1 MKQEQI
7 LNWVGLGV
15 VLAINGLASAL
26 PLGGKTTGEISD
38 SIPTLFTPAGYVFS
52 IWGLIYLG
60 LLAFAWHQSRSQEPG
75 ESFVERIGYW
85 FVASCAFNSIWIV
98 LWHYEQ
104 FSLSLVAMLGLL
116 ASLIAIYLRLDIG
129 RRPVPASEK
138 RWVHLPF
145 SIYLG
150 WISVATIANVSAVL
164 YTLGWNGEPL
174 SPEAWTI
181 IMVIVAAVLGLAMIL
196 LRNEVAFPLV
206 LVWAL
211 IGIVIKRMDPSYFRE
226 LSVAAVAGVA
236 ALAVAIMIL
245 ITLIRRTR
253 PQ

>member
-1 MKQEQI
+1 MKQKQI
-7 LNWVGLGV
+7 LNWVGLAV
-15 VLAINGLASAL
+15 VLAMNGLANAL
-26 PLGGKTTGEISD
+26 PIGGKTTGEISD

-60 LLAFAWHQSRSQEPG
+60 LLAFAWYQSRSQEQG
-75 ESFVERIGYW
+75 QSVAERIGYW

-116 ASLIAIYLRLDIG
+116 VTLIAIYLRLDIG
-129 RRPVPASEK
+129 RRPVSASEK

-164 YTLGWNGEPL
+164 YTVGWNGGPL
-174 SPEAWTI
+174 SPEAWTA
-181 IMVIVAAVLGLAMIL
+181 IMVIVAAVLGIVMIL

-211 IGIVIKRMDPSYFRE
+211 IGIAVAR
-226 LSVAAVAGVA
+226 LSMRPIAITAGIAAVALVVVLVIAQLRGGRQVA
-236 ALAVAIMIL
+236 
-245 ITLIRRTR
+245 
-253 PQ
+253 PS

>member
-15 VLAINGLASAL
+15 VLAMNGLANAL
-26 PLGGKTTGEISD
+26 PIGGKTTGEISD

-60 LLAFAWHQSRSQEPG
+60 LLAFAWYQSRSQERG
-75 ESFVERIGYW
+75 ESAVERIGYW
-85 FVASCAFNSIWIV
+85 FVASCAFNSIWIL
-98 LWHYEQ
+98 LWHYQQ

-116 ASLIAIYLRLDIG
+116 VTLIAIYLRLDIG
-129 RRPVPASEK
+129 RRPVSASEK

-150 WISVATIANVSAVL
+150 WISVATIANVSTVL
-164 YTLGWNGEPL
+164 YTLGWNGGAL
-174 SPEAWTI
+174 SPEAWTA
-181 IMVIVAAVLGLAMIL
+181 IMVIVAAVLGIVMIL

-211 IGIVIKRMDPSYFRE
+211 IGI
-226 LSVAAVAGVA
+226 AVARVSIWSIAITAGMV
-236 ALAVAIMIL
+236 AVALVAVLVIAQL
-245 ITLIRRTR
+245 RGGRQLAPPR
-253 PQ
+253 

>member
-1 MKQEQI
+1 MKQKQI
-7 LNWVGLGV
+7 LNWVGLVV
-15 VLAINGLASAL
+15 VLVMNGLATAL
-26 PLGGKTTGEISD
+26 PIGGRTTEEISD

-60 LLAFAWHQSRSQEPG
+60 LLAFAWYQSRSQEQG
-75 ESFVERIGYW
+75 ESVVERIGYW

-98 LWHYEQ
+98 LWHYLQ
-104 FSLSLVAMLGLL
+104 ISLSLVAMLGLL
-116 ASLIAIYLRLDIG
+116 VSLIAIYLRLDIG
-129 RRPVPASEK
+129 RRPVSASER

-164 YTLGWNGEPL
+164 YTLGWNGGPL
-174 SPEAWTI
+174 SPEAWTA
-181 IMVIVAAVLGLAMIL
+181 IMVIVAAVLGIVMIL

-211 IGIVIKRMDPSYFRE
+211 IGIAVARASIWS
-226 LSVAAVAGVA
+226 LAITAGIAAVVLVA
-236 ALAVAIMIL
+236 VLVIAQFRGGRQPAAS
-245 ITLIRRTR
+245 
-253 PQ
+253 

>member
-1 MKQEQI
+1 MKQKQI
-7 LNWVGLGV
+7 LNWVGLVV
-15 VLAINGLASAL
+15 VLAMNGLATAL
-26 PLGGKTTGEISD
+26 PLGGKTTAEISD

-60 LLAFAWHQSRSQEPG
+60 LLAFAWYQSRSQER
-75 ESFVERIGYW
+75 ESVVERIGYW

-104 FSLSLVAMLGLL
+104 VSLSLVAMLGLL
-116 ASLIAIYLRLDIG
+116 VSLIAVYLRLDIG
-129 RRPVPASEK
+129 RRPVSASEK

-164 YTLGWNGEPL
+164 YTLGWSGGPL
-174 SPEAWTI
+174 SPEAWTA
-181 IMVIVAAVLGLAMIL
+181 IMVSVAAVLGLVMIK

-211 IGIVIKRMDPSYFRE
+211 IGIAVARASIW
-226 LSVAAVAGVA
+226 SVAITAGIAAVALVA
-236 ALAVAIMIL
+236 MMVIAQLRG
-245 ITLIRRTR
+245 RR
-253 PQ
+253 